1 MKKIYLYFLLFC
13 NIPVFG
19 HTFSIYNT
27 HIGQVYFG
35 GACYYET
42 QALNYAIANI
52 CNEFIKRSYPD
63 FRYKVLLTSSH
74 EGTFENCLGLDTIG
88 LNGYNIP
95 SREIVLRISI
105 TSQSSLTLNTL
116 KLLDFAINHIE
127 ILKQTMLD
135 HSANKN
141 THKSLSPSIPLNQ
154 IDSLKQTIPTKRIK
168 RFSEMKMKR
177 TLQCPV
183 EYNADLYFIKN
194 DTFNFY
200 HKGFLKNNIF
210 LKLPVVEQVFG
221 NVEMGFLI
229 FTEETMFYY
238 FSENEKKIVGPVEI
252 ENHIEGDPYNL
263 DKIDSENMKFELSYL
278 PYDRY
283 IEKIQI
289 IYNIKTNKC
298 EQKLIKRKLPEQ
310 PEWLLRLQESLEK
323 AKEREN
329 KEVRNN

>member
-1 MKKIYLYFLLFC
+1 MKTIYLYFLLFC

-35 GACYYET
+35 GACYSET

-52 CNEFIKRSYPD
+52 CNDFIKRSYPD
-63 FRYKVLLTSSH
+63 FRYKVILTSSH
-74 EGTFENCLGLDTIG
+74 EGTFENYLGLDTVG

-95 SREIVLRISI
+95 SQEIVLSISI

-127 ILKQTMLD
+127 ILEQIMRD
-135 HSANKN
+135 HYTNKN
-141 THKSLSPSIPLNQ
+141 THKSLSPSFPLNQ
-154 IDSLKQTIPTKRIK
+154 IDSLKQTMPTKRVK

-200 HKGFLKNNIF
+200 HKGFLKKN
-210 LKLPVVEQVFG
+210 L
-221 NVEMGFLI
+221 LI
-229 FTEETMFYY
+229 RKCTT
-238 FSENEKKIVGPVEI
+238 
-252 ENHIEGDPYNL
+252 
-263 DKIDSENMKFELSYL
+263 
-278 PYDRY
+278 
-283 IEKIQI
+283 IQI
-289 IYNIKTNKC
+289 MITLTKKF
-298 EQKLIKRKLPEQ
+298 
-310 PEWLLRLQESLEK
+310 
-323 AKEREN
+323 
-329 KEVRNN
+329 